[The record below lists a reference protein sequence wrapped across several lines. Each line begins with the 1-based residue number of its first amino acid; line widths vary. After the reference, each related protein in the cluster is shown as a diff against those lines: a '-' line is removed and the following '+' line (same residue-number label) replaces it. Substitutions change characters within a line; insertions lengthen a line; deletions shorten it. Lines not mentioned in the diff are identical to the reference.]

1 MKGEKIKEKTN
12 KEWLMDKILVGVE
25 ESAVIWKCS
34 INKVFEKWCKIY
46 KKYMCWRI
54 FLIKFQVLRL
64 ATLLKSDSRKG
75 VFL

>member
-12 KEWLMDKILVGVE
+12 KEWLMDKTLVGVE

-34 INKVFEKWCKIY
+34 INKVFEKWRKIY
-46 KKYMCWRI
+46 KYMYRRI